1 VQASITKLFA
11 DAYQKAR
18 PQEGVPEVWVQ
29 FFPFANV
36 NSTIR
41 LREGRL
47 LVRLSDLLEGA
58 PRPVLRAIAHILVF
72 KLCRKPVSATH
83 SVRFRK
89 YLGSRE
95 LVRKAHL
102 MRQTRGRKH
111 ITSPQGHAYD
121 LEAVF
126 EDLNARYFSGLL
138 ARPRLT
144 WSRGHAR
151 NRLGHYDPAHNTIV
165 VSRIFDH
172 AGMPRFALE
181 YIVFHEMLHLR
192 FPVRLRG
199 SRRCVHSPEFRA
211 EERRFPQWEE
221 AQRFLRHL

>member
-1 VQASITKLFA
+1 
-11 DAYQKAR
+11 
-18 PQEGVPEVWVQ
+18 
-29 FFPFANV
+29 
-36 NSTIR
+36 
-41 LREGRL
+41 
-47 LVRLSDLLEGA
+47 
-58 PRPVLRAIAHILVF
+58 
-72 KLCRKPVSATH
+72 
-83 SVRFRK
+83 
-89 YLGSRE
+89 
-95 LVRKAHL
+95 

-199 SRRCVHSPEFRA
+199 SRRCVHSHEFLA

-221 AQRFLRHL
+221 AQCFLRHL

>member
-1 VQASITKLFA
+1 MSV
-11 DAYQKAR
+11 
-18 PQEGVPEVWVQ
+18 E

-58 PRPVLRAIAHILVF
+58 PRPVLHAIAHILVA
-72 KLCRKPVSATH
+72 KLCRKPVPADHSA
-83 SVRFRK
+83 RFRR

-102 MRQTRGRKH
+102 VRQIRGRKH
-111 ITSPQGHAYD
+111 IASAKGHAYD

-144 WSRGHAR
+144 WSRGYAR

-165 VSRIFDH
+165 VSRIFDQ
-172 AGMPRFALE
+172 AGMPRFPLE

-192 FPVRLRG
+192 FPVRSRG
-199 SRRCVHSPEFRA
+199 SLRCVHSQEFLA
-211 EERRFPQWEE
+211 EERRFPQWKE
-221 AQRFLRHL
+221 AQQFLRQL